1 MSKKK
6 YKKGIESLKK
16 EINLHRDVKLQK
28 ALEEGN
34 TELAGY
40 YEKEIN
46 RLKAQL
52 MEKEEKLLTRS
63 KRLRVKKY
71 KIKED

>member
-16 EINLHRDVKLQK
+16 EINLHRDIKLQK
-28 ALEEGN
+28 ALEEEN

-40 YEKEIN
+40 YEKEIK
-46 RLKAQL
+46 RLESQL
-52 MEKEEKLLTRS
+52 AEKEIKLFPRSEKLKL
-63 KRLRVKKY
+63 KK
-71 KIKED
+71 KKL

>member
-6 YKKGIESLKK
+6 YKKGIESIKE

-40 YEKEIN
+40 YEKEI
-46 RLKAQL
+46 
-52 MEKEEKLLTRS
+52 
-63 KRLRVKKY
+63 KRLQEQLYSRTKS
-71 KIKED
+71 IEQ

>member
-6 YKKGIESLKK
+6 YKKGIESLNKQ
-16 EINLHRDVKLQK
+16 IDIHRNIKLAK

-40 YEKEIN
+40 YEKEIK
-46 RLKAQL
+46 RLEDQL
-52 MEKEEKLLTRS
+52 REKETKLLPRS
-63 KRLRVKKY
+63 KRIKLKK
-71 KIKED
+71 